1 MNIRGVDFVVNYVP
15 DLEEAVSFYR
25 DTLDLELT
33 LHRSGWNWAEFS
45 IPPVTLVLFGTYDG
59 APLSNGRG
67 GTGLSLAVEDI
78 DDAIKEL
85 DRKGVPVEWGP
96 HELST
101 CRVAMIADPGGNPI
115 FVHTRKDG
123 TWG

>member
-1 MNIRGVDFVVNYVP
+1 MKIRGVDFVVNYVP

-25 DTLDLELT
+25 DALDLELT
-33 LHRSGWNWAEFS
+33 LYKPGWNWAEFS
-45 IPPVTLVLFGTYDG
+45 IPPVTLVLFGTYAG

-67 GTGLSLAVEDI
+67 GTGFSLAVEDL
-78 DDAIKEL
+78 DEAIEEL
-85 DRKGVPVEWGP
+85 GRKGVPVEWGP

-115 FVHTRKDG
+115 FVHRRRDG